1 MNGDTMSENTLNAFL
16 GETPIG
22 QFRRTNDGS
31 IIFQYHDSYRWS
43 QSPTPISL
51 SMPITAAE
59 YSGDIPRNFLEALV
73 PESPQARD
81 EAMRLHHARSTSAF
95 DLLQAI
101 GFDATGALRLSAD
114 PHLPI
119 DDDSLIPI
127 SDSQIANRLRAA
139 APTGIQSA
147 SVDEH
152 WSVAGQQGKIALRN
166 RNGSWFSTTGI
177 ARTTHIIKPGI
188 PTLPHQAFNEHI
200 TMRIVEAMGIPVAH
214 TSFHIFDGVPA
225 IISERY
231 DRIVSAN
238 GTVTA
243 LHQEDFTQALGI
255 PSSLK
260 YEEHNGP
267 TSNAYAEMLRKH
279 GLPGQAESNIRAF
292 TDGILAS
299 YLVGATDSHAKNYSL
314 LLDGASVR
322 LAPLYDLASV
332 FPYLGHGKQIINA
345 TLAMNIGGHRDLLQ
359 LRRKHLERFAQR
371 MGLDEESVI
380 LRFHTLVDRLPEA
393 FDSTV
398 QPAHDVIASIGA
410 QEFID
415 SYRKRIMMVYDDAMS
430 WMASRKGQ

>member
-1 MNGDTMSENTLNAFL
+1 MSENTLNAFL

-200 TMRIVEAMGIPVAH
+200 THAHCGGDGNTPWPTPLFTSLMG
-214 TSFHIFDGVPA
+214 S
-225 IISERY
+225 
-231 DRIVSAN
+231 
-238 GTVTA
+238 
-243 LHQEDFTQALGI
+243 Q
-255 PSSLK
+255 PSS
-260 YEEHNGP
+260 
-267 TSNAYAEMLRKH
+267 
-279 GLPGQAESNIRAF
+279 
-292 TDGILAS
+292 AS
-299 YLVGATDSHAKNYSL
+299 G
-314 LLDGASVR
+314 
-322 LAPLYDLASV
+322 
-332 FPYLGHGKQIINA
+332 
-345 TLAMNIGGHRDLLQ
+345 M
-359 LRRKHLERFAQR
+359 
-371 MGLDEESVI
+371 
-380 LRFHTLVDRLPEA
+380 
-393 FDSTV
+393 TV
-398 QPAHDVIASIGA
+398 
-410 QEFID
+410 
-415 SYRKRIMMVYDDAMS
+415 
-430 WMASRKGQ
+430 

>member
-127 SDSQIANRLRAA
+127 SDSQIANR
-139 APTGIQSA
+139 
-147 SVDEH
+147 
-152 WSVAGQQGKIALRN
+152 
-166 RNGSWFSTTGI
+166 SWFSTTGI

-243 LHQEDFTQALGI
+243 LHQEDFTQAMGI

-345 TLAMNIGGHRDLLQ
+345 TLAMNIGGRRDLLQ

>member
-1 MNGDTMSENTLNAFL
+1 MHFSAKHPSASFEEQTMAALFSNITI
-16 GETPIG
+16 PIVG
-22 QFRRTNDGS
+22 RNHPH
-31 IIFQYHDSYRWS
+31 QYRF
-43 QSPTPISL
+43 PCPF
-51 SMPITAAE
+51 TAAE

-200 TMRIVEAMGIPVAH
+200 THAH
-214 TSFHIFDGVPA
+214 CGGDGNT
-225 IISERY
+225 R
-231 DRIVSAN
+231 
-238 GTVTA
+238 
-243 LHQEDFTQALGI
+243 
-255 PSSLK
+255 
-260 YEEHNGP
+260 GP
-267 TSNAYAEMLRKH
+267 HL
-279 GLPGQAESNIRAF
+279 F
-292 TDGILAS
+292 
-299 YLVGATDSHAKNYSL
+299 SHL
-314 LLDGASVR
+314 
-322 LAPLYDLASV
+322 
-332 FPYLGHGKQIINA
+332 
-345 TLAMNIGGHRDLLQ
+345 
-359 LRRKHLERFAQR
+359 
-371 MGLDEESVI
+371 
-380 LRFHTLVDRLPEA
+380 
-393 FDSTV
+393 
-398 QPAHDVIASIGA
+398 
-410 QEFID
+410 
-415 SYRKRIMMVYDDAMS
+415 
-430 WMASRKGQ
+430 

>member
-16 GETPIG
+16 GEAPIG

-51 SMPITAAE
+51 SMPITTAE

-200 TMRIVEAMGIPVAH
+200 THAH
-214 TSFHIFDGVPA
+214 CGGDGNT
-225 IISERY
+225 R
-231 DRIVSAN
+231 
-238 GTVTA
+238 
-243 LHQEDFTQALGI
+243 
-255 PSSLK
+255 
-260 YEEHNGP
+260 GP
-267 TSNAYAEMLRKH
+267 HL
-279 GLPGQAESNIRAF
+279 F
-292 TDGILAS
+292 
-299 YLVGATDSHAKNYSL
+299 SHL
-314 LLDGASVR
+314 
-322 LAPLYDLASV
+322 
-332 FPYLGHGKQIINA
+332 
-345 TLAMNIGGHRDLLQ
+345 
-359 LRRKHLERFAQR
+359 
-371 MGLDEESVI
+371 
-380 LRFHTLVDRLPEA
+380 
-393 FDSTV
+393 
-398 QPAHDVIASIGA
+398 
-410 QEFID
+410 
-415 SYRKRIMMVYDDAMS
+415 
-430 WMASRKGQ
+430 

>member
-101 GFDATGALRLSAD
+101 GFDGTGALRLSAD

-243 LHQEDFTQALGI
+243 PAPRRLYPSAGHSLIAEIRGTQRPNVQCICGNVAQARSARSGRKQYPSLHRRHPRQLSRRGNRQPRQEL
-255 PSSLK
+255 L
-260 YEEHNGP
+260 
-267 TSNAYAEMLRKH
+267 AYCSMARPC
-279 GLPGQAESNIRAF
+279 GLPA
-292 TDGILAS
+292 
-299 YLVGATDSHAKNYSL
+299 L
-314 LLDGASVR
+314 L
-322 LAPLYDLASV
+322 
-332 FPYLGHGKQIINA
+332 
-345 TLAMNIGGHRDLLQ
+345 
-359 LRRKHLERFAQR
+359 
-371 MGLDEESVI
+371 
-380 LRFHTLVDRLPEA
+380 
-393 FDSTV
+393 
-398 QPAHDVIASIGA
+398 
-410 QEFID
+410 
-415 SYRKRIMMVYDDAMS
+415 
-430 WMASRKGQ
+430 

>member
-1 MNGDTMSENTLNAFL
+1 MHFSAKHPSASFEEQTMAALFSNITI
-16 GETPIG
+16 PIVG
-22 QFRRTNDGS
+22 RNHPH
-31 IIFQYHDSYRWS
+31 QYRF
-43 QSPTPISL
+43 PCP
-51 SMPITAAE
+51 

-200 TMRIVEAMGIPVAH
+200 THAH
-214 TSFHIFDGVPA
+214 CGGDGNT
-225 IISERY
+225 R
-231 DRIVSAN
+231 
-238 GTVTA
+238 
-243 LHQEDFTQALGI
+243 
-255 PSSLK
+255 
-260 YEEHNGP
+260 GP
-267 TSNAYAEMLRKH
+267 HL
-279 GLPGQAESNIRAF
+279 F
-292 TDGILAS
+292 
-299 YLVGATDSHAKNYSL
+299 SHL
-314 LLDGASVR
+314 
-322 LAPLYDLASV
+322 
-332 FPYLGHGKQIINA
+332 
-345 TLAMNIGGHRDLLQ
+345 
-359 LRRKHLERFAQR
+359 
-371 MGLDEESVI
+371 
-380 LRFHTLVDRLPEA
+380 
-393 FDSTV
+393 
-398 QPAHDVIASIGA
+398 
-410 QEFID
+410 
-415 SYRKRIMMVYDDAMS
+415 
-430 WMASRKGQ
+430 

>member
-1 MNGDTMSENTLNAFL
+1 MSENTLNAFL

-166 RNGSWFSTTGI
+166 RNGSWFSHHWNR
-177 ARTTHIIKPGI
+177 ADDSY
-188 PTLPHQAFNEHI
+188 HQARHTDPSTPSI
-200 TMRIVEAMGIPVAH
+200 QRTHHHAH
-214 TSFHIFDGVPA
+214 CGGDGNT
-225 IISERY
+225 R
-231 DRIVSAN
+231 
-238 GTVTA
+238 
-243 LHQEDFTQALGI
+243 
-255 PSSLK
+255 
-260 YEEHNGP
+260 GP
-267 TSNAYAEMLRKH
+267 HL
-279 GLPGQAESNIRAF
+279 F
-292 TDGILAS
+292 
-299 YLVGATDSHAKNYSL
+299 SHL
-314 LLDGASVR
+314 
-322 LAPLYDLASV
+322 
-332 FPYLGHGKQIINA
+332 
-345 TLAMNIGGHRDLLQ
+345 
-359 LRRKHLERFAQR
+359 
-371 MGLDEESVI
+371 
-380 LRFHTLVDRLPEA
+380 
-393 FDSTV
+393 
-398 QPAHDVIASIGA
+398 
-410 QEFID
+410 
-415 SYRKRIMMVYDDAMS
+415 
-430 WMASRKGQ
+430 